1 MFGFKKLNR
10 CDVYLALNLLY
21 SMQGLL
27 YPSGAFN
34 QMLQLIIII
43 WGLLVFMRYI
53 AVPARQTKFLKA
65 TSVLVFMYCLYGGI
79 LIVFGNPLLEHIPN
93 LPAKYIYLQSS
104 LRSLLRI
111 YVFFQYASVGYITAS
126 RIRVYAMVLL
136 LSLIPQFY
144 YQQDQ
149 IMLASDREEVTNN
162 MGYTFLSIIPLLF
175 FFTTKPLVQ
184 YSLLAITMLYII
196 ISMKRGA
203 IVIGSL
209 TVIALIWSNLFS
221 KDSKHKIWSLL
232 FAVVLVVATVVVVSN
247 MMAEGGYFA
256 YRVEQT
262 LSGDTS
268 GRDEI
273 YETLWAGIIEEPNLF
288 YMLFGRGGNGT
299 WAVAGD
305 FAHQDWLETL
315 CNNGL
320 VGGLILLGFYYR
332 LLMDAF
338 SSKSLFSKNY
348 FIAYLVLFF
357 IAFSKTLFSMS
368 IQSMEVSLSLLLVFF
383 NFKLNQLN
391 KCRLYKK
398 A

>member
-1 MFGFKKLNR
+1 
-10 CDVYLALNLLY
+10 
-21 SMQGLL
+21 
-27 YPSGAFN
+27 
-34 QMLQLIIII
+34 
-43 WGLLVFMRYI
+43 
-53 AVPARQTKFLKA
+53 
-65 TSVLVFMYCLYGGI
+65 
-79 LIVFGNPLLEHIPN
+79 
-93 LPAKYIYLQSS
+93 
-104 LRSLLRI
+104 
-111 YVFFQYASVGYITAS
+111 
-126 RIRVYAMVLL
+126 
-136 LSLIPQFY
+136 
-144 YQQDQ
+144 
-149 IMLASDREEVTNN
+149 
-162 MGYTFLSIIPLLF
+162 
-175 FFTTKPLVQ
+175 
-184 YSLLAITMLYII
+184 
-196 ISMKRGA
+196 MKRGA

-209 TVIALIWSNLFS
+209 SVIALIWSNLFS

-232 FAVVLVVATVVVVSN
+232 FAVVLVVATVAVVSN

-268 GRDEI
+268 GRDVI

-332 LLMDAF
+332 LLRDAF
-338 SSKSLFSKNY
+338 SSKALFSNNY

-368 IQSMEVSLSLLLVFF
+368 IQSMEVIGLL
-383 NFKLNQLN
+383 
-391 KCRLYKK
+391 
-398 A
+398 

>member
-1 MFGFKKLNR
+1 
-10 CDVYLALNLLY
+10 
-21 SMQGLL
+21 
-27 YPSGAFN
+27 
-34 QMLQLIIII
+34 
-43 WGLLVFMRYI
+43 
-53 AVPARQTKFLKA
+53 
-65 TSVLVFMYCLYGGI
+65 
-79 LIVFGNPLLEHIPN
+79 
-93 LPAKYIYLQSS
+93 
-104 LRSLLRI
+104 
-111 YVFFQYASVGYITAS
+111 
-126 RIRVYAMVLL
+126 MVLL

-149 IMLASDREEVTNN
+149 IILASDREEVTNN

-175 FFTTKPLVQ
+175 FFTSKPLIQ

-209 TVIALIWSNLFS
+209 AVIALIWSNLFS

-232 FAVVLVVATVVVVSN
+232 FAVVLVVATVAVVSN

-332 LLMDAF
+332 LLRDAF
-338 SSKSLFSKNY
+338 SSKALFSNNY

-368 IQSMEVSLSLLLVFF
+368 IQSMEVSLSLLLGFL

-391 KCRLYKK
+391 KCRL
-398 A
+398 